1 MSKAVLKN
9 SRTLLLGLLIALL
22 LINTLVLAPEVGA
35 ASDANK
41 TETDLTL
48 TENTPTAEADVL
60 THRAITMDE
69 AKKEAQAA
77 VDEQLAIIA
86 AVEEEDEEEDVI
98 ETQTEDVDV
107 SGSSNDSEEASAPA
121 TGSSTTDDEQ
131 KASAVPTTQTQTV
144 STVSS
149 TTSSDFLM
157 SIDNPDPN
165 YVGRAVA
172 LTDYDRD
179 LCERIIMGEMG
190 GSSFTGM
197 ALVAQCI
204 RDTYIKGHYT
214 NIADV
219 LYENGYYGS
228 MNITPTQTCKDVVS
242 YIFDQGG
249 SAVQHRIQVFYASNY
264 CSSPWHETQ
273 DYVCSY
279 GYVRFFD
286 MYY

>member
-1 MSKAVLKN
+1 MSKAVHKY

-35 ASDANK
+35 ASDTNR

-48 TENTPTAEADVL
+48 SDNIPTAEADVL

-77 VDEQLAIIA
+77 VSEQLAIFA
-86 AVEEEDEEEDVI
+86 AVEEDDEDEDVI

-107 SGSSNDSEEASAPA
+107 SYESTESTASA
-121 TGSSTTDDEQ
+121 GSSTKDDD
-131 KASAVPTTQTQTV
+131 KTSSAATTAATTATTAT
-144 STVSS
+144 STVTS

-157 SIDNPDPN
+157 DIDNPDPN
-165 YVGRAVA
+165 YVGRTIT

-179 LCERIIMGEMG
+179 LAERIVMGEA
-190 GSSFTGM
+190 GSIGFTGM

-228 MNITPTQTCKDVVS
+228 MSITPSQTCKDVIS

-249 SAVQHRIQVFYASNY
+249 SAVQHRIQVFYATNY
-264 CSSPWHETQ
+264 CYSSWHETQ
-273 DYVCSY
+273 NYVCSY
-279 GYVRFFD
+279 DCVRFFD

>member
-1 MSKAVLKN
+1 MSKAVRKN

-48 TENTPTAEADVL
+48 TDNTPTAEADVL

-69 AKKEAQAA
+69 AKREAQAA
-77 VDEQLAIIA
+77 VSEQLAINA
-86 AVEEEDEEEDVI
+86 AVDEEDETEDVI

-107 SGSSNDSEEASAPA
+107 SYESTESVESSASA
-121 TGSSTTDDEQ
+121 TGSSTTDDD
-131 KASAVPTTQTQTV
+131 KTASATPAPAKTV

-157 SIDNPDPN
+157 EIANPDPN
-165 YVGRAVA
+165 YVGRAIE

-179 LCERIIMGEMG
+179 LAERIVMGEI
-190 GSSFTGM
+190 GSLGYTAM

-204 RDTYIKGHYT
+204 RDTYIKGRYT

-228 MNITPTQTCKDVVS
+228 MNITPSQTCKDVVR
-242 YIFDQGG
+242 YIFDEGG

-264 CSSPWHETQ
+264 CSSPWHESQ
-273 DYVCSY
+273 EYVCSI